1 MERLQTITKSS
12 AIFWSDLLPL
22 IHIDQDRRIRKQS
35 VNLIIDIL
43 LYLSRALLTILWATK
58 NILYAQNTIIALV
71 FLLVGKRLIREF
83 ALAFV
88 TEHKNAF
95 VRMRFFAF
103 RLMLLALISGLAP
116 SPVKKLILAYWLQ
129 TRLNFNITV

>member
-22 IHIDQDRRIRKQS
+22 IHIDQDRRIRKES
-35 VNLIIDIL
+35 VNLIIDNIL

-95 VRMRFFAF
+95 VRTRFFAF
-103 RLMLLALISGLAP
+103 AP
-116 SPVKKLILAYWLQ
+116 SPVKQ
-129 TRLNFNITV
+129 